1 MAKETDDA
9 DDDSISEN
17 KGGIRGLY
25 IILQTG

>member
-1 MAKETDDA
+1 MAKEQMTPMMTQL
-9 DDDSISEN
+9 SEN